1 MLAFIFYYFIPIRK
15 ETVISNLKIA
25 FPEYNEK
32 EIRKIAFCTYKSFA
46 ITLIEILCFPSL
58 SGKKA
63 ASLVEFTDL
72 ELVKK
77 RYSEKKGVIIL
88 SAHFGNW
95 ELEGAAFTHVTGIS
109 MAGVAKYQRNP
120 YVTKWLEDA
129 RTKLGNKVIYMGVS
143 VRQIYAELKS
153 GGIIALVADQ
163 RADQDAIRV
172 DFFGRSTTVYAGP
185 AVMALKLKSPMFM
198 IVPIRQKDY
207 KYIVNPVEIS
217 FDDLP
222 ESEEEK
228 IVEISRRHTK
238 LLESIIREHPEQWLW
253 MHKRWKY

>member
-1 MLAFIFYYFIPIRK
+1 MACLFYYLIPIRK

-25 FPEYNEK
+25 FPDYSQK
-32 EIRKIAFCTYKSFA
+32 EIKKIAFGAYKSFA

-58 SGKKA
+58 SGEKA
-63 ASLVEFTDL
+63 AGLVEFKNL

-77 RYSEKKGVIIL
+77 RHAEKKGVIIL

-95 ELEGAAFTHVTGIS
+95 ELEGAAFHYLTGIS
-109 MAGVAKYQRNP
+109 MAGVAKHQRNP

-143 VRQIYAELKS
+143 VRQIYSELKS
-153 GGIIALVADQ
+153 GGIVALVADQ
-163 RADQDAIRV
+163 RADQDSIRV
-172 DFFGRSTTVYAGP
+172 DFFGRSTTVYTGP
-185 AVMALKLKSPMFM
+185 AVMALKLKAPMIM
-198 IVPIRQKDY
+198 IVPVRQKDY
-207 KYIVNPVEIS
+207 KYVVNPVEIS
-217 FDDLP
+217 FENLP
-222 ESEEEK
+222 ESEEDK

-238 LLESIIREHPEQWLW
+238 ILEGIIREHPEQWLW